1 MRKLFWQ
8 TLISLDGFVEGPAG
22 ALDWFVTDEDFHRYV
37 LRMLSSVDGLLMG
50 RVTYQGFAGYW
61 PTATDA
67 EAPLMNSLPKVVFSR
82 TLTRLEPA
90 WAQSRLASRPVVDEI
105 RALKASGGRDLAL
118 FGSATLAATVL
129 AAGLIDEVRVI
140 VNPVMLG
147 GGQPMF
153 RDPADRL
160 GLELTS
166 VERFRKGSVLLI
178 YEPRRPAG

>member
-1 MRKLFWQ
+1 
-8 TLISLDGFVEGPAG
+8 
-22 ALDWFVTDEDFHRYV
+22 
-37 LRMLSSVDGLLMG
+37 
-50 RVTYQGFAGYW
+50 
-61 PTATDA
+61 
-67 EAPLMNSLPKVVFSR
+67 VVFSR